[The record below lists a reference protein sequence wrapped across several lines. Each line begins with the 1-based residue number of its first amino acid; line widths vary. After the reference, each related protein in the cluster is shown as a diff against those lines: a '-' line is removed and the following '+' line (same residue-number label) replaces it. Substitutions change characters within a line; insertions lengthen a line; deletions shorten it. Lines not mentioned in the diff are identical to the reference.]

1 MITMDETW
9 EAGEVDIDMGPD
21 PARSL
26 ARKEFDR
33 VFAADMR
40 GKSVLDV
47 GTGEGAVCLEAL
59 RRGADRVVG
68 VDIDDEALRRAR
80 ARATS
85 MGMAADFRCEDL
97 DRWCPDDTFDYV
109 VCGGALTRVRD
120 PFSLLDRLIDLSNE
134 RLVLDIAGIAQQA
147 AKELRL
153 RWWHRLLLR
162 GLRDVPL
169 VFVNRLPL
177 RQARQRYFL
186 SSSAV
191 LCLLREHRS
200 AFYQVDLIPSARENR
215 HLVVAEKRR
224 IGRLIVIAG
233 PTSSGKSTLIA
244 ALREG
249 KAHAIADRL
258 VITGQSDW
266 ESLNAHEIASDTR
279 AELSTI
285 VMHYD
290 FLARLQRKVQASK
303 HRTFLDVARCARELV
318 VLTLWT
324 EPQRLQQQFEQ
335 GEIHGYVSH
344 RGAEPTNPKTLRLQ
358 RDYQDPR
365 TVVDYYV
372 RWLEFVS
379 TLPGDHL
386 VLSQLS
392 QPQFFSIEQ
401 WLDQH
406 GGSTARC
413 HTSPLVRNGPV

>member
-1 MITMDETW
+1 
-9 EAGEVDIDMGPD
+9 
-21 PARSL
+21 
-26 ARKEFDR
+26 
-33 VFAADMR
+33 
-40 GKSVLDV
+40 
-47 GTGEGAVCLEAL
+47 
-59 RRGADRVVG
+59 
-68 VDIDDEALRRAR
+68 
-80 ARATS
+80 
-85 MGMAADFRCEDL
+85 
-97 DRWCPDDTFDYV
+97 
-109 VCGGALTRVRD
+109 
-120 PFSLLDRLIDLSNE
+120 
-134 RLVLDIAGIAQQA
+134 
-147 AKELRL
+147 
-153 RWWHRLLLR
+153 
-162 GLRDVPL
+162 
-169 VFVNRLPL
+169 
-177 RQARQRYFL
+177 
-186 SSSAV
+186 
-191 LCLLREHRS
+191 
-200 AFYQVDLIPSARENR
+200 VDLIPSASENQ
-215 HLVVAEKRR
+215 HLVVAERRR

-249 KAHAIADRL
+249 KAPAIAERL
-258 VITGQSDW
+258 GITGQSDW

-335 GEIHGYVSH
+335 SEIHGYVSH
-344 RGAEPTNPKTLRLQ
+344 RGAEPTNPKTLRLK